1 VTYYSLLINPNQ
13 KMNSSQ
19 KRYPQYLAY
28 LQGLLIISGKYP
40 SLFSCKKKRRNL
52 ACSHIK
58 TLFYLFTFFS
68 YMIMFNLYFSF
79 LNQFFYKL
87 GVKQFLLSCA
97 FFFNYIGYCHLSIF
111 NHSYQKLKKAGT
123 A

>member
-1 VTYYSLLINPNQ
+1 MTYYSFLIKPKK

-19 KRYPQYLAY
+19 KWHPQHLAR

-40 SLFSCKKKRRNL
+40 SLFSCKKQRRNF
-52 ACSHIK
+52 ASSHIK

-68 YMIMFNLYFSF
+68 CMIKFNLYFSF

-87 GVKQFLLSCA
+87 GVKEFLLSCTLLY
-97 FFFNYIGYCHLSIF
+97 NYIGYCHLSIF
-111 NHSYQKLKKAGT
+111 NHSYQKLNFC
-123 A
+123 

>member
-1 VTYYSLLINPNQ
+1 MTYCSFLIKPKQ

-19 KRYPQYLAY
+19 KRYPQHLAH

-40 SLFSCKKKRRNL
+40 SLFSGKKQRRNL
-52 ACSHIK
+52 ASSHIK

-68 YMIMFNLYFSF
+68 NMIIFNLYLSF

-87 GVKQFLLSCA
+87 GVKEFLLSCT
-97 FFFNYIGYCHLSIF
+97 FFFNYIGYYHLSIF
-111 NHSYQKLKKAGT
+111 NHSY
-123 A
+123 